1 MLAKFF
7 KNKNGG
13 SVAGINYLLNHRVK
27 DGTAFVLKG
36 SEVVT
41 RQIVS
46 NMTKKQKLCIGCLS
60 FEEADIDL
68 DIKQKVIDEFET
80 LLFGEY
86 KERFNILW
94 VQHIDKG
101 RLELNFAIPKIDLES
116 GMAFNPYYD
125 KKDRALID
133 TWQNLANFK
142 FGFSDP
148 KDPAKAHMLQGS
160 RKEIG
165 VIKDYIELEKILT
178 DKFINQEFSCRG
190 DILKAL
196 KDSDIEVTR
205 VGKDY
210 ISIKLPNTKK
220 AKRFKGD
227 MFSEEFRNIKSMEQ
241 LRGKTETRAAEFA
254 NTRNAKRDIKEGR
267 RVDALSDRNCRAGGF
282 SKDGTSKEIQG
293 GEGGAET
300 KLSPRDQELARLK
313 RELDKQI
320 QKRSKWLAQQASKK
334 SKKNQTL
341 PDICDNIF
349 DANDSI
355 GSDNMESTLDD
366 KEGVDQKEEF
376 NDSNSSLADER
387 IRNANDA
394 NINDFRA
401 TIIRGIREKREQ
413 RERNK
418 RTLKSGITSLN
429 ELSEQTS
436 DESARA
442 TKRIKELISSTRGA
456 KDAASELKRR
466 IKLTNRLT
474 ERISEFINNF
484 KEGIS
489 KLREFAKTF
498 IIDNTCDVID
508 IVKQKDEPGV
518 SGNLFTDLFK
528 QYYDTGTPD
537 KIKRRE

>member
-36 SEVVT
+36 SEVVA

-133 TWQNLANFK
+133 AWQNLANFK
-142 FGFSDP
+142 FNFSDP

-178 DKFINQEFSCRG
+178 EKFINQEFTCRD
-190 DILKAL
+190 DILNAL
-196 KDSDIEVTR
+196 KSSDIDITR
-205 VGKDY
+205 IGKDY
-210 ISIKLPNTKK
+210 ISVKLPNSKK

-227 MFSEEFRNIKSMEQ
+227 MFSEEFRDFESLEQ
-241 LRGKTETRAAEFA
+241 LRGKTETRATEFRNRADEQA
-254 NTRNAKRDIKEGR
+254 N
-267 RVDALSDRNCRAGGF
+267 VDASGRSFISADYL
-282 SKDGTSKEIQG
+282 KSKESREFRIIKFKQS
-293 GEGGAET
+293 
-300 KLSPRDQELARLK
+300 LSKRDQELARLK

-320 QKRSKWLAQQASKK
+320 QERDKWLEVQVSRVPKRSKVFRSHVLDTDWCTNNTSIDIHMDPISAKDLALANK
-334 SKKNQTL
+334 S
-341 PDICDNIF
+341 
-349 DANDSI
+349 ANDSI
-355 GSDNMESTLDD
+355 YRTKYKWQAINYKHTILNERIFD
-366 KEGVDQKEEF
+366 
-376 NDSNSSLADER
+376 NDSTRANIVGAIRRKREARARYYDSIKAAINGIRFVKQRISQVANTINKQHKLFIPKIRECTNTINKLAEG
-387 IRNANDA
+387 IRKSDVFSREIHNTTREFEEVARRYVLSRAQKDIQMDA
-394 NINDFRA
+394 N
-401 TIIRGIREKREQ
+401 
-413 RERNK
+413 
-418 RTLKSGITSLN
+418 
-429 ELSEQTS
+429 
-436 DESARA
+436 
-442 TKRIKELISSTRGA
+442 RIKQRDIC
-456 KDAASELKRR
+456 D
-466 IKLTNRLT
+466 I
-474 ERISEFINNF
+474 
-484 KEGIS
+484 GID
-489 KLREFAKTF
+489 F
-498 IIDNTCDVID
+498 
-508 IVKQKDEPGV
+508 
-518 SGNLFTDLFK
+518 
-528 QYYDTGTPD
+528 
-537 KIKRRE
+537 

>member
-1 MLAKFF
+1 
-7 KNKNGG
+7 
-13 SVAGINYLLNHRVK
+13 
-27 DGTAFVLKG
+27 
-36 SEVVT
+36 
-41 RQIVS
+41 
-46 NMTKKQKLCIGCLS
+46 
-60 FEEADIDL
+60 
-68 DIKQKVIDEFET
+68 
-80 LLFGEY
+80 
-86 KERFNILW
+86 
-94 VQHIDKG
+94 
-101 RLELNFAIPKIDLES
+101 
-116 GMAFNPYYD
+116 
-125 KKDRALID
+125 
-133 TWQNLANFK
+133 
-142 FGFSDP
+142 
-148 KDPAKAHMLQGS
+148 
-160 RKEIG
+160 
-165 VIKDYIELEKILT
+165 
-178 DKFINQEFSCRG
+178 
-190 DILKAL
+190 
-196 KDSDIEVTR
+196 
-205 VGKDY
+205 
-210 ISIKLPNTKK
+210 
-220 AKRFKGD
+220 
-227 MFSEEFRNIKSMEQ
+227 
-241 LRGKTETRAAEFA
+241 
-254 NTRNAKRDIKEGR
+254 
-267 RVDALSDRNCRAGGF
+267 
-282 SKDGTSKEIQG
+282 
-293 GEGGAET
+293 
-300 KLSPRDQELARLK
+300 
-313 RELDKQI
+313 
-320 QKRSKWLAQQASKK
+320 
-334 SKKNQTL
+334 
-341 PDICDNIF
+341 
-349 DANDSI
+349 
-355 GSDNMESTLDD
+355 MESTLDD

-429 ELSEQTS
+429 ELFEQTS